1 MHSSERNL
9 RVTVFTPEPALK
21 RPLQLLSNMW
31 KDLKRSHGLAYC
43 LFNRDI
49 KARYRNSFLGYL
61 WIFLPPIATTTVF
74 VFLNE
79 QKVIKAEGLPI
90 PYPAYAMLGTMLWQN
105 FADAVQAPLS
115 MATHNRSI
123 LIRVQFPREA
133 LVLSGIYQSLFN
145 FLVRLVLFFPILLVF
160 NIQIDAGLAWFPLGI
175 LALILLGTTLGIL
188 LTPVGL
194 LFKDIET
201 GTTLF
206 LGFWMLLTPVVYAPI
221 KDGLGAAISRWNP
234 VTPLLQTSRD
244 WLIGNTPSTLGLFC
258 LICALNMIVLF
269 VGWILYRISMP
280 HVIARIGS

>member
-1 MHSSERNL
+1 M
-9 RVTVFTPEPALK
+9 
-21 RPLQLLSNMW
+21 
-31 KDLKRSHGLAYC
+31 
-43 LFNRDI
+43 
-49 KARYRNSFLGYL
+49 
-61 WIFLPPIATTTVF
+61 PPIATTTVF

-90 PYPAYAMLGTMLWQN
+90 PYPAYAMLGTKLWQN

-115 MATHNRSI
+115 MATQNRSI

-206 LGFWMLLTPVVYAPI
+206 LGFWMLLTPWCMHRLKMV
-221 KDGLGAAISRWNP
+221 
-234 VTPLLQTSRD
+234 
-244 WLIGNTPSTLGLFC
+244 
-258 LICALNMIVLF
+258 
-269 VGWILYRISMP
+269 
-280 HVIARIGS
+280 